1 MQKGTAYIGLDVHK
15 ASIAAAIA
23 SDDGKPPTLL
33 GTIAND
39 PAAVRKL
46 VTGVQHGFSE
56 VRAAY
61 EAGPTG
67 YGLHRQLSAIGIEC
81 RVVAPAQ
88 IPRRAN
94 DRVKTDRRDA
104 LMLARLLRSGDLDP
118 IWVPD
123 ESHEALRGLVR
134 ARADAHADLLRDRH
148 RLNNFLMTRGLHGP
162 VGARMS
168 SARYDRWLETLHFER
183 PAERIVFD
191 DSRDVIRGGVQR
203 ERRIETALYECARD
217 SRHAGLIRALQAL
230 RGVGELTAIT
240 IVTEVGDF
248 RRFATAPHLMAYV
261 GLVPSEHSSG
271 ASQRRGHIT
280 KAGNHALRHVLIESA
295 HHARRTPQVSPLM
308 QRRLADLPEPLVA
321 LSWRAQQRLHFR
333 YRQLGARLGRP
344 RAVVAVARELVGFIW
359 AVGTMWEGLPAA

>member
-46 VTGVQHGFSE
+46 VAGVQHGFDE

-67 YGLHRQLSAIGIEC
+67 YGVQRQLSAMGIEC

-94 DRVKTDRRDA
+94 ERVKTDRRDA
-104 LMLARLLRSGDLDP
+104 LKLARLLRSGDLEP

-123 ESHEALRGLVR
+123 ESHEALRSLVR

-168 SARYDRWLETLHFER
+168 STRYDRWLETLHFER
-183 PAERIVFD
+183 PAERVVFD

-203 ERRIETALYECARD
+203 ERHIETALYECARD

-261 GLVPSEHSSG
+261 GLTPLRTLQRGGAATWPHHQGGQPPASPRPHRVGAPRAPDAAGQSAHAATPRGPPRTRGGALLACPAAPPLPLPPARRACGPTPSG
-271 ASQRRGHIT
+271 GRRG
-280 KAGNHALRHVLIESA
+280 
-295 HHARRTPQVSPLM
+295 P
-308 QRRLADLPEPLVA
+308 
-321 LSWRAQQRLHFR
+321 
-333 YRQLGARLGRP
+333 
-344 RAVVAVARELVGFIW
+344 
-359 AVGTMWEGLPAA
+359 